1 MKLILTRDVAN
12 LGAPGDIV
20 EVKSGYGR
28 NYLVPQG
35 MAIAW
40 SKGAQAQIA
49 QIRRAREVRE
59 IRGKDHAQELKNE
72 LEGLNIAVTARAG
85 ETGQLFGR
93 VTEKELAQ
101 AIKKAGGPGI
111 DRHRI
116 EVGDPIK
123 HVGDHEVVVSLHH
136 DVAAKLTVSVSAA
149 E

>member
-1 MKLILTRDVAN
+1 MKLILTRDVAS

-40 SKGAQAQIA
+40 SKGAEAQIA

-59 IRGKDHAQELKNE
+59 IRGRDHAQELKSE
-72 LEGLNIAVTARAG
+72 LEGLSLAVSARAG
-85 ETGQLFGR
+85 ETGHLFGR
-93 VTEKELAQ
+93 VTVKELAQ

-116 EVGDPIK
+116 EVAEPIK
-123 HVGDHEVVVSLHH
+123 HVGDHEILVSLHH
-136 DVAAKLTVSVSAA
+136 DIAAKLTVSVSAA
-149 E
+149 D

>member
-28 NYLVPQG
+28 NYLVPQS

-40 SKGAQAQIA
+40 SKGAEAQIS

-59 IRGKDHAQELKNE
+59 IRDQDHARELKSE
-72 LEGLNIAVTARAG
+72 LEGLNLAVIARAG
-85 ETGQLFGR
+85 ETGHLFGR
-93 VTEKELAQ
+93 VTVKELAQ

-116 EVGDPIK
+116 DVAEPIK
-123 HVGDHEVVVSLHH
+123 QVGDHEFVVSLHH
-136 DVAAKLTVSVSAA
+136 DVVARMTVSVSAA